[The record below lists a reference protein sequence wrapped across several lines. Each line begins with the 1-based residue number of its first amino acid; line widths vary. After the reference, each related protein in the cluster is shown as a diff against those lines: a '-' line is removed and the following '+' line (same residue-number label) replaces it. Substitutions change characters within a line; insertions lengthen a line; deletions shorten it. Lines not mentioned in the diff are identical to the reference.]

1 VIARWLVFAAM
12 IVTLTFI
19 LTGCGSA
26 SLRRLDAIALDS
38 EAASVFPPG
47 SMRRDVEAKIGTPE
61 TSRFLPDG
69 SRLDT
74 YTYTIR
80 NPKWRRTHTATI
92 VYGADDR
99 VVTYGVP
106 PRYGTGDDGV
116 RAPSFTEIRGRCRAE
131 HADSASQGAAQSAAP
146 THMGYGY
153 EACVVRRITIWGVE

>member
-1 VIARWLVFAAM
+1 MIARWLVFAAT
-12 IVTLTFI
+12 IVTLTFT

-26 SLRRLDAIALDS
+26 RLMRLDAM
-38 EAASVFPPG
+38 AASMFPPG

-61 TSRFLPDG
+61 TSRSLPDG

-74 YTYTIR
+74 YTYSIQR
-80 NPKWRRTHTATI
+80 KTHTATI

-99 VVTYGVP
+99 VVTHGVP

-116 RAPSFTEIRGRCRAE
+116 RAPSFTEIRERCRAE
-131 HADSASQGAAQSAAP
+131 HADSASQGAAQSATP

-153 EACVVRRITIWGVE
+153 EACVVRRIVIWGVE